1 MGTESGLWATR
12 CAEAPNTSGGSALA
26 VALVLRTFAVSVP
39 AHFHSGPHIWRQAG
53 TCDVPGLEERRWES
67 QTKPPLSA
75 VDHLDS
81 RLGPIDLP
89 FLFLATQKVH
99 QYHDPI
105 TASYLTTTTNHCQLS
120 LTSYNLPPVINQPSK
135 PSNYD
140 NNNDQGPLYY
150 VTIM

>member
-53 TCDVPGLEERRWES
+53 TCDVLGLAERRWES

-75 VDHLDS
+75 VDHRDS
-81 RLGPIDLP
+81 SLGPIDLP
-89 FLFLATQKVH
+89 FVATERHGQFLV
-99 QYHDPI
+99 
-105 TASYLTTTTNHCQLS
+105 LS
-120 LTSYNLPPVINQPSK
+120 HHPWTER
-135 PSNYD
+135 
-140 NNNDQGPLYY
+140 
-150 VTIM
+150 